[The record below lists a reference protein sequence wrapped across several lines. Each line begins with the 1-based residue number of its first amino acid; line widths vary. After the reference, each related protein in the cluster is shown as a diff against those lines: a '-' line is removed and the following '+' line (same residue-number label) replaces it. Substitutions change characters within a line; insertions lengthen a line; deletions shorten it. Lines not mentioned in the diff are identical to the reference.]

1 MKTVATYTG
10 KVTKLAVIPELSQVT
25 LTEEATGKTL
35 ETSAVTQKLLERNI
49 LEGESFKVTIYQ
61 SADGKVIGELEKL

>member
-10 KVTKLAVIPELSQVT
+10 KVTQLAIPPELSQVT
-25 LTEEATGKTL
+25 LTEVGTGKTL
-35 ETSAVTQKLLERNI
+35 ETTAVTEKLLEQS
-49 LEGESFKVTIYQ
+49 LKEGDGFQITIYQ